1 MPKIDLPYTSREHG
15 PSPASTAEQEK
26 RYRDVEQRAFDVEAL
41 IERAKQEA
49 ATTNAR
55 ADQLKAECKAKGA
68 EIKAMEAKIAD
79 LKAARL
85 PATDGY
91 ILNATVAAGA
101 PEGTY
106 MALAGKSLKRH
117 QVEQLVQQACEVN
130 DVAFAAGIPVDALLP
145 HLTNPAAMTAAAIG
159 HIRSEA
165 EECLTAARTIGT
177 DSKRAFNGFDQLNK
191 VNGHGRTPVQS

>member
-15 PSPASTAEQEK
+15 PNPASTAEQEK
-26 RYRDVEQRAFDVEAL
+26 RYRDVEQRALDAEAL

-49 ATTNAR
+49 ATTNTR
-55 ADQLKAECKAKGA
+55 ADQLKAECKAKEA

-101 PEGTY
+101 PEGAY
-106 MALAGKSLKRH
+106 SALVGKQLKRH
-117 QVEQLVQQACEVN
+117 EVDHFVQMASELK
-130 DVAFAAGIPVDALLP
+130 DIAFAAGVPVDALLP

-165 EECLTAARTIGT
+165 EDCLIAARTIGT
-177 DSKRAFNGFDQLNK
+177 DSKRTFNGFDQLNK
-191 VNGHGRTPVQS
+191 V